1 MATTPSENIVP
12 RQNWSGN
19 IRFQAKN
26 FYAPASIEEL
36 QEIVRTS
43 IKVKVVG
50 SAHCFNNIADSE
62 ETIISLSQLGKIV
75 TFDHAAHTATVP
87 AGITYA
93 ELVPLLHQQ
102 GVALKNMASIPQIT
116 VIGACM
122 TATHGSGDGN
132 GNLATHVTAIEMV
145 KADGEL
151 VQLSREID
159 GERFN
164 AMVVT
169 LGGLGVVTRV
179 TLDVV
184 SAFSMRQTLYR
195 GLPLDDMSNHFD
207 EIMGSGYSVSL
218 FTPWKNKIVDQI
230 WVKELA
236 DEEPYSPR
244 LSVFGATAAKEK
256 RDPMD
261 GVPAERCTEQMGIR
275 GPWYNRL
282 PHFHIHNTWLDN
294 DELQTEYF
302 VPRAN
307 AVDALLAVEALNLHT
322 NPAMKVCEVRTVKAD
337 SLWLSTSYGR
347 DTVGLHFSWYH
358 QLDEAT
364 KLMTLVEEALAPF
377 DPRPHWG
384 KLHTMPTEQ
393 VSDQYEHMAE
403 FRTLRAEFDPEQKFV
418 NPYMAQYLL
427 I

>member
-1 MATTPSENIVP
+1 MTITPSENTIP
-12 RQNWSGN
+12 RQNWSSN

-26 FYAPASIEEL
+26 FHAPASIEEL
-36 QEIVRTS
+36 QKIVRTS
-43 IKVKVVG
+43 TKVKVVG
-50 SAHCFNNIADSE
+50 SAHCFSDIADST
-62 ETIISLSQLGKIV
+62 ETLISLSQLGKTITV
-75 TFDHAAHTATVP
+75 DHAAQTATVP
-87 AGITYA
+87 AGMPHA
-93 ELVPLLHQQ
+93 ELAPLLHRE
-102 GVALKNMASIPQIT
+102 GVALKNMASIPQFT

-132 GNLATHVTAIEMV
+132 GNLATHVAGIEMV

-151 VQLSREID
+151 VQLSRETH

-164 AMVVT
+164 GMVVA

-179 TLDVV
+179 TLEVV
-184 SAFSMRQTLYR
+184 PAFSMRQTIYR
-195 GLPLDDMSNHFD
+195 GLPLDDLANHFD

-230 WVKELA
+230 WVKEIA
-236 DEEPYSPR
+236 SDRPYSPR
-244 LSVFGATAAKEK
+244 LNLFGATAATEK
-256 RDPMD
+256 RDPLD
-261 GVPAERCTEQMGIR
+261 GVSAERCTEQMGIH

-282 PHFHIHNTWLDN
+282 PHFHIHNTWLDT

-302 VPRAN
+302 VSREN

-322 NPAMKVCEVRTVKAD
+322 NPAMKVCEVRTMKGD
-337 SLWLSTSYGR
+337 DLWLSMAYGR
-347 DTVGLHFSWYH
+347 NTVGLHFSWYH

-364 KLMTLVEEALAPF
+364 KLMTLVENALAPF

-384 KLHTMPTEQ
+384 KLHTMPPEQ
-393 VSDQYEHMAE
+393 VIEQYKRMAE

-418 NPYMAQYLL
+418 NPYIAQYLL